1 MKIILNFLF
10 VLLSF
15 ILSGQERYFDNPVK
29 IPMLLSA
36 SFGEL
41 RNNHFH
47 SGIDIKTQGITGI
60 PVYSVAD
67 GYVSRISVSPS
78 GFGKALYI
86 AHANGTTSVY
96 GHLSMFCET
105 IEELVKNTQYEKQS
119 FRIDIP
125 VEPGKFQVKKN
136 ELVAYSGNTGSSGGP
151 HLHFEIRDTESEKTL
166 NPLKF
171 NFPVADKTAPAIFS
185 LLVAPLSEISHVDF
199 RSAKKSFA
207 VEYSGGKY
215 QLTGKPVIQVFGE
228 VGFAIQANDFLD
240 GSPNPCGINSLEMF
254 VDRERRFYFQM
265 DHFSF
270 DKTRYINSFIDYE
283 TYISKNRWYQKTWID
298 EGTRWENYSF
308 AFKKGV
314 VGINEEK
321 IYHIQIVG
329 KDSYGNSAELA
340 FDILGKFRE
349 KTPAPENFVVQFK
362 YDESARWRTDDFE
375 IKAEKGSFYNDLK
388 FYYKKITSQKR
399 FFADVHIVHKNTV
412 PIHKNLEIRIKT
424 VNLPEHLQ
432 SRALIVNVD
441 TLTGRFSAA
450 GGEFSNG
457 WVVSEIRNFGNY
469 TVSVDTVP
477 PKILP
482 LSIKD
487 KNTLTESNRICF
499 KITDDLAGIDK
510 IEGTIDGKWALFEY
524 DAKNSL
530 ITHYFDNERF
540 ELGKRHP
547 FILKVTDYKKNEAI
561 YEATFW
567 K

>member
-1 MKIILNFLF
+1 
-10 VLLSF
+10 
-15 ILSGQERYFDNPVK
+15 
-29 IPMLLSA
+29 
-36 SFGEL
+36 
-41 RNNHFH
+41 
-47 SGIDIKTQGITGI
+47 
-60 PVYSVAD
+60 
-67 GYVSRISVSPS
+67 
-78 GFGKALYI
+78 
-86 AHANGTTSVY
+86 
-96 GHLSMFCET
+96 
-105 IEELVKNTQYEKQS
+105 
-119 FRIDIP
+119 
-125 VEPGKFQVKKN
+125 
-136 ELVAYSGNTGSSGGP
+136 
-151 HLHFEIRDTESEKTL
+151 
-166 NPLKF
+166 
-171 NFPVADKTAPAIFS
+171 
-185 LLVAPLSEISHVDF
+185 
-199 RSAKKSFA
+199 
-207 VEYSGGKY
+207 
-215 QLTGKPVIQVFGE
+215 
-228 VGFAIQANDFLD
+228 
-240 GSPNPCGINSLEMF
+240 MF
-254 VDRERRFYFQM
+254 VDGERRFYFQM

-270 DKTRYINSFIDYE
+270 DKTRYINSFTDYE

-329 KDSYGNSAELA
+329 KDSYGNRAELA

-349 KTPAPENFVVQFK
+349 KTPAMENFVVQFK
-362 YDESARWRTDDFE
+362 YDESTRWQTDDFE
-375 IKAEKGSFYNDLK
+375 IKAETGSFYNDLK
-388 FYYKKITSQKR
+388 FNYKKIASQKR
-399 FFADVHIVHKNTV
+399 FFADVHMVHKNSV
-412 PIHKNLEIRIKT
+412 PIHKNMEIRIKT

-432 SRALIVNVD
+432 SRALMVNVD

-482 LSIKD
+482 LSIKN
-487 KNTLTESNRICF
+487 KNILTESNRIRF

-510 IEGTIDGKWALFEY
+510 IEGTLDGKWALFEY
-524 DAKNSL
+524 DAKSSI

-547 FILKVTDYKKNEAI
+547 FILKVTDYKKNETI